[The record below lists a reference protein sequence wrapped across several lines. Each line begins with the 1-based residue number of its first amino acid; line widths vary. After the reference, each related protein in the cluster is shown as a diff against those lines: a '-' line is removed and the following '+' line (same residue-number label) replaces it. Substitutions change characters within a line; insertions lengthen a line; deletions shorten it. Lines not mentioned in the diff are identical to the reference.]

1 MNRKFEGVYIAP
13 TATVIGDVEIA
24 SDSSVWFGAVIR
36 GDVASI
42 KIGRRTSV
50 QDDAVIHV
58 SEGVGTVVGDDV
70 TIGHSAVIHGSNI
83 GDTTLIGIGAIVLDN
98 ATVGVGSIIGAGAIV
113 TEEAVVPPRS
123 LVLGVPGRVVRE
135 VTSEQIEWIKNNAEQ
150 YVQLARR
157 YMTLDAVDR
166 STHS

>member
-24 SDSSVWFGAVIR
+24 PDSSVWFGAVIR
-36 GDVASI
+36 SDVASI

-50 QDDAVIHV
+50 QDNAVIHV
-58 SEGVGTVVGDDV
+58 SEGVETVIGDDV

-83 GDTTLIGIGAIVLDN
+83 EDTTLVGIGAIVLDN
-98 ATVGVGSIIGAGAIV
+98 ATVGAGSIIGAGAVV
-113 TEEAVVPPRS
+113 TEEMVVPSRS
-123 LVLGVPGRVVRE
+123 LVLGVPGKVVRE

-157 YMTLDAVDR
+157 YMALNTIDR
-166 STHS
+166 

>member
-13 TATVIGDVEIA
+13 TATVIGDVDIA
-24 SDSSVWFGAVIR
+24 PDSSVWFGAVIR

-50 QDDAVIHV
+50 QDNAVLHV
-58 SEGVGTVVGDDV
+58 SEGVETVIGDDV
-70 TIGHSAVIHGSNI
+70 TIGHSAVVHGGNI
-83 GDTTLIGIGAIVLDN
+83 EDTTLVGIGAIILDK
-98 ATVGVGSIIGAGAIV
+98 ATVGVGSIIGAGAVV
-113 TEEAVVPPRS
+113 TEEMVVPPRS

-157 YMTLDAVDR
+157 YMALNTIDR
-166 STHS
+166 

>member
-1 MNRKFEGVYIAP
+1 
-13 TATVIGDVEIA
+13 
-24 SDSSVWFGAVIR
+24 
-36 GDVASI
+36 
-42 KIGRRTSV
+42 
-50 QDDAVIHV
+50 
-58 SEGVGTVVGDDV
+58 VVGDDV

-98 ATVGVGSIIGAGAIV
+98 AQVGVGSIIGAGAVV

-123 LVLGVPGRVVRE
+123 LVLGVPGRVIRE

-157 YMTLDAVDR
+157 YMTLDTVDR
-166 STHS
+166 SNL

>member
-1 MNRKFEGVYIAP
+1 MNRTFEGVYIAP

-24 SDSSVWFGAVIR
+24 PDSSVWFGAVIR

-70 TIGHSAVIHGSNI
+70 TIGHSAVIHGCNI
-83 GDTTLIGIGAIVLDN
+83 EDTILIGIGAIVLDN
-98 ATVGVGSIIGAGAIV
+98 ATVGAGSIIGAGAVV

-157 YMTLDAVDR
+157 YMSLNTVDR
-166 STHS
+166 STL

>member
-24 SDSSVWFGAVIR
+24 PDSSVWFGAVIR

-83 GDTTLIGIGAIVLDN
+83 GDTILIGIGAIVLDN
-98 ATVGVGSIIGAGAIV
+98 ATVGVGSIIGAGAVV

-166 STHS
+166 STL

>member
-1 MNRKFEGVYIAP
+1 MNRTFEGVYIAP

-24 SDSSVWFGAVIR
+24 PDSSVWFGAVIR
-36 GDVASI
+36 GDAASI

-58 SEGVGTVVGDDV
+58 SEGVGTVVGDNV

-83 GDTTLIGIGAIVLDN
+83 GDTILIGIGAIVLDN
-98 ATVGVGSIIGAGAIV
+98 ATVGTGSIIGAGAVV
-113 TEEAVVPPRS
+113 TEEAAVPPRS
-123 LVLGVPGRVVRE
+123 LVLGVPGRVVKK

-150 YVQLARR
+150 YVQLARH
-157 YMTLDAVDR
+157 YMTLDTVDH
-166 STHS
+166 STL

>member
-1 MNRKFEGVYIAP
+1 MNSKFEGVYIAP
-13 TATVIGDVEIA
+13 TATVIGDVKIA
-24 SDSSVWFGAVIR
+24 PDSSVWFGAVVR

-70 TIGHSAVIHGSNI
+70 TIGHSAVIHGCNI
-83 GDTTLIGIGAIVLDN
+83 EDTILIGIGAIVLDN
-98 ATVGVGSIIGAGAIV
+98 ATVGTGSIIGAGAVV
-113 TEEAVVPPRS
+113 TEEAMVPPRS
-123 LVLGVPGRVVRE
+123 LVLGVPGRVIRE
-135 VTSEQIEWIKNNAEQ
+135 VTSKQIEWIKNNAEQ

-157 YMTLDAVDR
+157 YMSLNTVDR
-166 STHS
+166 STL

>member
-1 MNRKFEGVYIAP
+1 
-13 TATVIGDVEIA
+13 
-24 SDSSVWFGAVIR
+24 VIR

-98 ATVGVGSIIGAGAIV
+98 ATVGVGSIIGAGAVV

-166 STHS
+166 SNL

>member
-1 MNRKFEGVYIAP
+1 MNSKFEGVYIAP
-13 TATVIGDVEIA
+13 TATVIGDVEI
-24 SDSSVWFGAVIR
+24 SPDSSVWFGAVIR

-70 TIGHSAVIHGSNI
+70 TIGHSAVIHGCNI
-83 GDTTLIGIGAIVLDN
+83 EDMILIGIGAIVLDN
-98 ATVGVGSIIGAGAIV
+98 ATVGTGSIIGAGAVV
-113 TEEAVVPPRS
+113 TEEAAVPPRS
-123 LVLGVPGRVVRE
+123 LVLGVPGRVVKE

-157 YMTLDAVDR
+157 YMTLDAVDH
-166 STHS
+166 STL

>member
-1 MNRKFEGVYIAP
+1 MNGTFEGVYIAP

-24 SDSSVWFGAVIR
+24 ADSSVWFGAVIR

-50 QDDAVIHV
+50 QDNAVIHV

-98 ATVGVGSIIGAGAIV
+98 AQVGVGSIIGAGAVV

-123 LVLGVPGRVVRE
+123 LVLGVPGRVIRE

-157 YMTLDAVDR
+157 YMTLDTVDR
-166 STHS
+166 SNL

>member
-1 MNRKFEGVYIAP
+1 MNRTFEGVYIAP

-24 SDSSVWFGAVIR
+24 ADSSVWFGAVIR

-83 GDTTLIGIGAIVLDN
+83 GDTILIGIGAIVLDN
-98 ATVGVGSIIGAGAIV
+98 ATVGVGSIIGAGAVV

-166 STHS
+166 STL